1 MIKEIQTDIFNFKT
15 DAICHSTNCM
25 LKFGT
30 GIALTIKEK
39 YPEVY
44 DADYRTKHGDINKL
58 GKILSITLNHGR
70 IHKVCFNCYTQYNY
84 GREKRQVDYEAF
96 YKCME
101 KVKFQCEKLGL
112 KTLSIPWKISCQ
124 NAGGSWLVIKSMIDD
139 VFGAS
144 DLEVFI
150 CKIL

>member
-1 MIKEIQTDIFNFKT
+1 
-15 DAICHSTNCM
+15 
-25 LKFGT
+25 
-30 GIALTIKEK
+30 
-39 YPEVY
+39 
-44 DADYRTKHGDINKL
+44 
-58 GKILSITLNHGR
+58 
-70 IHKVCFNCYTQYNY
+70 
-84 GREKRQVDYEAF
+84 
-96 YKCME
+96 ME

-150 CKIL
+150 CRIL